1 MESSSLMS
9 FARLGSLPAI
19 AIALGIL
26 LSAWAAPAAEPDPV
40 ELRIEIYGFAGFHVL
55 TNRTSLAMSGD
66 HYWITMDLDTRGIAT
81 IFVDLTSH
89 SEVDGQL
96 ISGAVHPA
104 AYQSDVRRNG
114 VDRRYRID
122 YRTDGTIAADAIPPV
137 AALRASA
144 AADQLRGTVD
154 QLTAF
159 FILERQLARSG
170 ACALV
175 VPVFDG
181 RNRYNLRF
189 TDAGSE
195 TLSPGGGQHF
205 AGQTRVCNV
214 AREDVPDFPVNSG
227 ATEGTY
233 RTGKIWYAHV
243 SGGGSQMVPVRMDF
257 DTEFGR
263 VHGYLAELRGR
274 GVDMQFMD

>member
-1 MESSSLMS
+1 
-9 FARLGSLPAI
+9 
-19 AIALGIL
+19 
-26 LSAWAAPAAEPDPV
+26 
-40 ELRIEIYGFAGFHVL
+40 
-55 TNRTSLAMSGD
+55 
-66 HYWITMDLDTRGIAT
+66 
-81 IFVDLTSH
+81 
-89 SEVDGQL
+89 
-96 ISGAVHPA
+96 
-104 AYQSDVRRNG
+104 
-114 VDRRYRID
+114 
-122 YRTDGTIAADAIPPV
+122 
-137 AALRASA
+137 
-144 AADQLRGTVD
+144 
-154 QLTAF
+154 
-159 FILERQLARSG
+159 
-170 ACALV
+170 
-175 VPVFDG
+175 VFDG

>member
-1 MESSSLMS
+1 MI
-9 FARLGSLPAI
+9 FPRIGFLPKITA
-19 AIALGIL
+19 ALGIAFA
-26 LSAWAAPAAEPDPV
+26 AWGASAAEPDPV

-89 SEVDGQL
+89 SEVNGQL
-96 ISGAVHPA
+96 ISEAVHPA
-104 AYQSDVRRNG
+104 AYHSDVRRNG

-122 YRTDGTIAADAIPPV
+122 YRTDGTITTDATPPV

-144 AADQLRGTVD
+144 AADQLHGTVD

-170 ACALV
+170 ACALL

-189 TDAGSE
+189 TDAGAE
-195 TLSPGGGQHF
+195 TLSPEGGQNF

-214 AREDVPDFPVNSG
+214 AREDLPDFPVNSS

-233 RTGKIWYAHV
+233 RTGKIWYAHL
-243 SGGGSQMVPVRMDF
+243 SGGGSQMVPVRMEF

-263 VHGYLAELRGR
+263 VEGYLAELRGR
-274 GVDMQFMD
+274 GIDLHFLD

>member
-1 MESSSLMS
+1 MS
-9 FARLGSLPAI
+9 FVRLGFLPGIAI
-19 AIALGIL
+19 AIGNA
-26 LSAWAAPAAEPDPV
+26 LSAWAVPAAEPDPV
-40 ELRIEIYGFAGFHVL
+40 ELRIEIYGFAGLHVL

-66 HYWITMDLDTRGIAT
+66 HYWISMDLDTRGIAA

-89 SEVDGQL
+89 SEVNGQL
-96 ISGAVHPA
+96 ISETVHPA
-104 AYQSDVRRNG
+104 AYHSDVRRNG

-122 YRTDGTIAADAIPPV
+122 YRTDGTITAVATPPV

-159 FILERQLARSG
+159 FILERQLARTG
-170 ACALV
+170 TCALL

-189 TDAGSE
+189 TDAGVE
-195 TLSPGGGQHF
+195 TLSPGGGQNF
-205 AGQTRVCNV
+205 AGQTRLCNV
-214 AREDVPDFPVNSG
+214 AREDLADFPVNSG

-243 SGGGSQMVPVRMDF
+243 SGGGPQMVPVRMEF

-263 VHGYLAELRGR
+263 VEGYLAELHGR
-274 GVDMQFMD
+274 GIDVHFMD